1 MITRRRPGTHGGL
14 PSGWVLAWM
23 WVWGI
28 AIALVWLLSH
38 APTAMA
44 V

>member
-1 MITRRRPGTHGGL
+1 MITRRRPGTHVGF
-14 PSGWVLAWM
+14 PSLWVLASM
-23 WVWGI
+23 WAWGI
-28 AIALVWLLSH
+28 AIGLVWMLGY